1 MSAARSFRSVFMVA
15 SCAGAAL
22 GCYLVSLRVASERAA
37 LEEVETRIVLAQRDI
52 RLLQTEIGTR
62 GRLAQLERWNVK
74 VLALSAPSADQFLE
88 GGFQLA
94 RLGRPEPT
102 PAVDAPV
109 VLASAPA
116 PHPQSAP
123 LEEGE
128 SGAIGAGAN
137 RGTSAAQLMRE
148 ASLKIPL
155 REEIERPVIRQEVRK
170 PAVEAV
176 TKPVARKTVETVK
189 APEKKPKAAS
199 RPAETKSATKA
210 PAKVVKA
217 AETEAA
223 PAPKKA
229 GDKRIEAAA
238 KPVTKPVRLAKVD
251 PLAPLPAK
259 ANRTKTAKD
268 SGSAR

>member
-37 LEEVETRIVLAQRDI
+37 LEQVETEIVLAQRDI

-94 RLGRPEPT
+94 RLGRPEPVS
-102 PAVDAPV
+102 AVEAPV

-123 LEEGE
+123 LSEGE
-128 SGAIGAGAN
+128 QSAIGAGAN
-137 RGTSAAQLMRE
+137 RPQSAAQLMRE
-148 ASLKIPL
+148 ASLRIP
-155 REEIERPVIRQEVRK
+155 VRDET
-170 PAVEAV
+170 P
-176 TKPVARKTVETVK
+176 PVARQETRKPVEAIAKPAPQKAPQPVKSAEKPKPATRSVET
-189 APEKKPKAAS
+189 KPAA
-199 RPAETKSATKA
+199 KA
-210 PAKVVKA
+210 PAKSVKA
-217 AETEAA
+217 AETKPAA
-223 PAPKKA
+223 VTKKA
-229 GDKRIEAAA
+229 GDKKAEAAA
-238 KPVTKPVRLAKVD
+238 KPVTKPVRMAKVD

-259 ANRTKTAKD
+259 ANQKKTAKE